1 MLFCNF
7 LLVDLL
13 DGKSQNSLQ
22 SPGVSQST
30 NDSKLLSTCEVAVE
44 RLYPDKVAVNEE
56 IERIQPEE
64 DHFTEPCSIA
74 ETRSLQPEAAV
85 VVSSVCKTVGQE
97 CTGTCVAAAAI
108 KDEQQEPDDCF
119 GNIDFD
125 PSCPLDDLCPSSD
138 VELSDILELAASVSG
153 SAGGMAD
160 LLTLDSV
167 SEDLT
172 TSKHDIPRSSSP
184 PPSSL
189 SSESLSFT
197 LKLYSEMKHALL
209 DPINIFDGS
218 WPETFL
224 SRWGGHLEG
233 KNFTLKLSL
242 SVRIFF
248 YKSFG
253 NWVLKIAKF

>member
-1 MLFCNF
+1 MLFCHF
-7 LLVDLL
+7 LIVDLL

-64 DHFTEPCSIA
+64 DHFTEPCSVV

-85 VVSSVCKTVGQE
+85 GVSSVCKTSQE
-97 CTGTCVAAAAI
+97 YTGAHVAAAV

-153 SAGGMAD
+153 SAGGMTD
-160 LLTLDSV
+160 LLTLDSI

-172 TSKHDIPRSSSP
+172 PSKHDIPGSSSSSP
-184 PPSSL
+184 
-189 SSESLSFT
+189 SESLSFT

-233 KNFTLKLSL
+233 KNFMLKLS
-242 SVRIFF
+242 FK
-248 YKSFG
+248 Y
-253 NWVLKIAKF
+253 